1 MCDNF
6 CLWNR
11 EMLTEK
17 DFYDYFAEETIS
29 IGFVSTHKPEE
40 PFVRLGIFLVNY
52 HNFYCFSCLYSS
64 FTLGNYG

>member
-40 PFVRLGIFLVNY
+40 PLTYPTDFSVPSPAVLNLNELV
-52 HNFYCFSCLYSS
+52 FDQ
-64 FTLGNYG
+64 